1 MTAAQLAALL
11 SDFYREKAGLRDRHV
26 AGARTISGYDF
37 NNTYQN
43 IIGRED
49 AQVAW
54 VRTALEELGVPVPD
68 AAAATL
74 PAGAGRTLEGAIVED
89 DLRTARDFQ
98 ARWRPRLAEMTN
110 ARHRRMLEVILGET
124 VEHERFFAQML
135 DGRSDL
141 LGRRHANE
149 GTGGGVLS
157 TRWVE

>member
-26 AGARTISGYDF
+26 AGARAISGYDF

-68 AAAATL
+68 ATVATL
-74 PAGAGRTLEGAIVED
+74 PAGSGRTLEGAIVED
-89 DLRTARDFQ
+89 DLRTARAFQ